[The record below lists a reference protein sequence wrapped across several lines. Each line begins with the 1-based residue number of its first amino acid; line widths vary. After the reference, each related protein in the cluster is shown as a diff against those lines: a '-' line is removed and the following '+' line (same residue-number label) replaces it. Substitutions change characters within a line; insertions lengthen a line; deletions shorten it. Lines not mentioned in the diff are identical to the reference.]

1 VECEWCSES
10 KPLLYLRG
18 ALPSPPSS
26 SSCTLSALPT
36 QLRSSFLVA
45 VMASVIHSDESHLS
59 LGLTRNAWC
68 AKKALRKTPK
78 NATKN
83 IFLPKKL
90 FSVFTRSPLQLFK
103 FFLLR
108 SLVPLRR
115 FISFVPC
122 ASLARCTHRPHE
134 QLYPPYFS
142 SSFFPFFVPPL
153 SAATCLCVRSSADMF
168 LLWVRGGVFQ
178 VVCSWCHAAA
188 RAPASWRF
196 SSSFFRLSNPASLLA
211 TSCPLRAAVAA
222 VRLCGGREGLRG
234 ALVALRSCSSHLAF
248 CPLFLRLSSF
258 THTLRPC
265 SAHALSIAIHALTPR
280 PFLVL
285 VCSSPSL
292 TACASL
298 ASRGVFCSTCKIFT
312 HPPSQ
317 FCLPSFQPLPAPTR
331 PTVCFLV
338 PARSVQPRCLFLLQ
352 CFVPLLAPARPV
364 SLSLDSSLSGPCSL
378 SAAAAPLSLAMLRSP
393 ARPSATG
400 VP

>member
-1 VECEWCSES
+1 
-10 KPLLYLRG
+10 
-18 ALPSPPSS
+18 
-26 SSCTLSALPT
+26 
-36 QLRSSFLVA
+36 
-45 VMASVIHSDESHLS
+45 MASVIHSDESHLS

-78 NATKN
+78 NVTKN

-317 FCLPSFQPLPAPTR
+317 FVFPLSNLCPLPRGLRFAFWSLLAQCSRGASSSCNASFPCSPLR
-331 PTVCFLV
+331 DRCPLALALLFPV
-338 PARSVQPRCLFLLQ
+338 PARSVRPRRHLLLQ

-364 SLSLDSSLSGPCSL
+364 SLSLGSSLSGPCSL
-378 SAAAAPLSLAMLRSP
+378 SAAAAPLPLASFPGL
-393 ARPSATG
+393 PSTPG